1 MRGGRQGG
9 RRGGRTAALLT
20 GLVAAAVMVTG
31 CGVPASDVIEAGAPA
46 SGMAD
51 PNPAPT
57 EAPATVS
64 LFFLADG
71 EPTEYPRLA
80 ADAGDLEG
88 VVRLLFEGPNVK
100 EATVAVTELPHL
112 ENAPRVSVAGDG
124 TVTVRLPGETAPL
137 SRQAMLQLTCTVVYA
152 VPSAVTAVPRAESG
166 PAEHLAPGAVLVSG
180 NDWTMT
186 QPTTACPAIYPTGG
200 GSGTQPP
207 GQPQD

>member
-1 MRGGRQGG
+1 MRGG

-46 SGMAD
+46 GGMAD

-64 LFFLADG
+64 LFFLTDG
-71 EPTEYPRLA
+71 EPTQYPRLA
-80 ADAGDLEG
+80 DDAGDLEG

-100 EATVAVTELPHL
+100 EATVAVTELPRL
-112 ENAPRVSVAGDG
+112 KDAPRVSVAGDG

-152 VPSAVTAVPRAESG
+152 VPLAATAVPRAESG
-166 PAEHLAPGAVLVSG
+166 PAENLAPGAVLVSG

-186 QPTTACPAIYPTGG
+186 RPTTDCPAIFPTGG
-200 GSGTQPP
+200 GPAVQLP
-207 GQPQD
+207 GKREN